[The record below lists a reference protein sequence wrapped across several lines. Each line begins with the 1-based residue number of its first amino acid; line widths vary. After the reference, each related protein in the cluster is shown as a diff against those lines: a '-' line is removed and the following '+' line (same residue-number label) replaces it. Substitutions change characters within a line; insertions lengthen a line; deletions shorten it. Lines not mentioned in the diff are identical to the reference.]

1 MAAGLSLSKEN
12 VENFRIKLNDCSK
25 LSETDLT
32 KVTWIDVAMP
42 VDYVTMDLVKQLNVL
57 EPFGKSNEK
66 PVFADNNLVVKN
78 SYLIGKNKNVLKVTF
93 ENEKGSIVEAISFNA
108 SQDNLPI
115 RGDKKSILYY
125 PSINN
130 YNGKSSLQFHIIEMS
145 D

>member
-1 MAAGLSLSKEN
+1 
-12 VENFRIKLNDCSK
+12 
-25 LSETDLT
+25 
-32 KVTWIDVAMP
+32 
-42 VDYVTMDLVKQLNVL
+42 LVKQLNVL